1 MHYRELIPIGTRCR
15 VRSWDEL
22 KAEFGLNSFGSC
34 DCDAAFTD
42 GMRILE
48 GKDFTV
54 KSSSRTGGGGKYYLY
69 TSEEGTGAGFC
80 ISGDM
85 LEILDDPED
94 DQIEVPADYT
104 SLLFG

>member
-1 MHYRELIPIGTRCR
+1 MHHRELIPVGTRCR
-15 VRSWDEL
+15 VRGWDEL
-22 KAEFGLNSFGSC
+22 EAEFGLNSFGNC
-34 DCDAAFTD
+34 ACDAAFTN

-48 GKDFTV
+48 GRDFTV
-54 KSSSRTGGGGKYYLY
+54 KSSRMERGGKYYLY
-69 TSEEGTGAGFC
+69 TSEEGTGTAFC